1 MIKQGTEGRKGR
13 ATEIPGGG
21 KEEPQKCLLG
31 GGEGD
36 KSHKNTSLEYSSV
49 PGTRFSKVPLTYR
62 AREAVLLS
70 FRRRVDTTIVSG
82 PLNYQDFR
90 EKGLRIRHIV
100 KITNIYSL
108 IPKTGE
114 GGMGSS

>member
-21 KEEPQKCLLG
+21 KKSHRMPPG
-31 GGEGD
+31 GGGD

-49 PGTRFSKVPLTYR
+49 PGTRFSKVPVTYR
-62 AREAVLLS
+62 ACEAVLLS

-90 EKGLRIRHIV
+90 ETGLRIRHIV

>member
-21 KEEPQKCLLG
+21 KEEPQKCLLRGGG
-31 GGEGD
+31 GGERD

-49 PGTRFSKVPLTYR
+49 PGTRFSKVPVTYR

-70 FRRRVDTTIVSG
+70 FRRRVE
-82 PLNYQDFR
+82 R
-90 EKGLRIRHIV
+90 GLEMIQ
-100 KITNIYSL
+100 L
-108 IPKTGE
+108 
-114 GGMGSS
+114 